1 MSDLIRD
8 APIGQIIRY
17 LTKDRML
24 QYPEEKPEFTLPSSY
39 QTSSARVVAANKA
52 ESNAAISSEKDETN
66 IGIGSSGNS
75 IGNEAVEPA
84 EEAEKAEP
92 ANISEIERNRLD
104 LERAETAMS
113 RMTTNTSVQMRKT
126 KTRREGAE
134 RVISRTALSNS
145 ATQADLQRE
154 YTIASLAKGPS
165 EPIHPTTLQDGTT
178 LVDFYDTDDP
188 ENPQN
193 YSSKKK
199 MFVAAQI
206 WYDYYY
212 LFHQVSEA
220 KKKKP
225 PSTYGRHERRRGII
239 TNY

>member
-17 LTKDRML
+17 LTKNRML
-24 QYPEEKPEFTLPSSY
+24 QYPEEKPGFTLPLSY
-39 QTSSARVVAANKA
+39 QKPGARVAAANKA
-52 ESNAAISSEKDETN
+52 ENDAAISSEKDKTEV
-66 IGIGSSGNS
+66 GGGS
-75 IGNEAVEPA
+75 EAIEPA
-84 EEAEKAEP
+84 EETEKSVP
-92 ANISEIERNRLD
+92 AKISETENNRLD

-113 RMTTNTSVQMRKT
+113 GMTTNSSVRMRRT
-126 KTRREGAE
+126 KTQRESAE
-134 RVISRTALSNS
+134 RVVSRTALSNS

-165 EPIHPTTLQDGTT
+165 EPIHPTTLEDGTT
-178 LVDFYDTDDP
+178 LVKFYDTDDP

-206 WYDYYY
+206 WYDYDYP
-212 LFHQVSEA
+212 LSQISKA
-220 KKKKP
+220 KKFFQ
-225 PSTYGRHERRRGII
+225 RRRERREAI
-239 TNY
+239 TDI